1 MSAPNY
7 WTSLRHDKI
16 SRRTMLGASAK
27 AGVGAAGL
35 ALVGCGGDDDDD
47 GAGDAAAAEAAAAAG
62 DSSAAA
68 AAAERAAAAAEAA
81 AAAAA
86 AAGDAGAAAVAEAAA
101 AAAEAAAAEA
111 AREAGADQAQ
121 AAAEAA
127 AAAAAAAEDAAQAA
141 REAADAATAGA
152 GDGEAATA
160 GYDLNAKLRIA
171 FGAFTSTLDP
181 HTQAGFGGHA
191 AANLLHFDTVFARG
205 FDGLARNGGTFDFEF
220 VDANEKLLLT
230 QNPGW
235 TYQDGTPVTLEEV
248 QFNIE
253 RTGGRWAGDPNF
265 VGRAGNLVGIED
277 IAMVDATA
285 GKLSMDP
292 PSPGVPNILVRLLLT
307 PRAHV
312 EALGAG
318 GMANSPIGHGPFQ
331 FTDWTP
337 DQVINSTRFDGYGNG
352 RDFDHMKRL
361 PWVKDLE
368 SRLFPEEQA
377 RLAALENNEIDIAT
391 QIIPDL
397 ARTYEDDPDFVV
409 WYHSAQRGLHIQ
421 IPKHLLEDPVN
432 GGPNPWRDLRVRA
445 AANLAVNQDVLIN
458 NIMTGREN
466 RTYTLAVGQAG
477 HDGAEGPISDL
488 DWGYD
493 PDRARAL
500 LAEAGYPGRLRL
512 RDPLSAGA
520 LHQRGLVHP
529 GGGRDAHGGG
539 DSHQGGD
546 PGDSRSTS
554 PTCART
560 PPTSSS
566 SSRRPRGWTRWS
578 RLPRT
583 HGATRSSLTGSK
595 SSATRTPSTRSR
607 TTSMPPRRN
616 STRTSATTCS
626 TRARDATTSRR
637 PGSTSSSWCSLR
649 SPAATWSGR
658 SSRRSH
664 RSSSSGT
671 CERGRSRVL

>member
-1 MSAPNY
+1 MSEPSY
-7 WTSLRHDKI
+7 WTRLRHEKI

-47 GAGDAAAAEAAAAAG
+47 ASVAGDAAAAEAAAAAG

-86 AAGDAGAAAVAEAAA
+86 EAGDAGAAAVAEAAA
-101 AAAEAAAAEA
+101 AAAEAAAEA
-111 AREAGADQAQ
+111 AREAGADQA
-121 AAAEAA
+121 AA
-127 AAAAAAAEDAAQAA
+127 AAAAAATAAEAAEDAAEAA
-141 REAADAATAGA
+141 RAAA
-152 GDGEAATA
+152 EAATTGA
-160 GYDLNAKLRIA
+160 EQLVASGEYDLEAQLRIA

-191 AANLLHFDTVFARG
+191 AANLLHYDTVFARG

-235 TYQDGTPVTLEEV
+235 IYHDGTPVTLEEV
-248 QFNIE
+248 QFNLE

-265 VGRAGNLVGIED
+265 VGRAGNLVGIGD
-277 IAMVDATA
+277 ISMVDATS
-285 GKLSMDP
+285 GKLDMDP
-292 PSPGVPNILVRLLLT
+292 PSPGIPNILVRLLLT
-307 PRAHV
+307 PQAHV
-312 EALGAG
+312 EELGAERL
-318 GMANSPIGHGPFQ
+318 ANNPIGHGPFK
-331 FTDWTP
+331 FIDWTQ
-337 DQVINSTRFDGYGNG
+337 DQVINSTRFDEYANG
-352 RDFDHMKRL
+352 RDFEHQKRL

-377 RLAALENNEIDIAT
+377 RLAALENDEINIAT

-397 ARTYEDDPDFVV
+397 AETYDDDPDFVV

-421 IPKHLLEDPVN
+421 IPKHLIEDPVN
-432 GGPNPWRDLRVRA
+432 GGPNPWRDLRVRI
-445 AANLAVNQDVLIN
+445 AANLAVDQDVLIH

-500 LAEAGYPGRLRL
+500 LAEAGYPDGFDFEIRYPQGLYTNVDSFIQAVAGMLTEVGIRTRVEIQEISQYFSDLREDATDVL
-512 RDPLSAGA
+512 FLFPQAAGLDPLVSIRENA
-520 LHQRGLVHP
+520 R
-529 GGGRDAHGGG
+529 RDAVFAHRIEELSDPDIFNEIEDYFDAAEAEF
-539 DSHQGGD
+539 DSAKRNDLLNKGARRHYEQASWIYLFELVQ
-546 PGDSRSTS
+546 PQVARSHLEWRQFQ
-554 PTCART
+554 A
-560 PPTSSS
+560 
-566 SSRRPRGWTRWS
+566 
-578 RLPRT
+578 
-583 HGATRSSLTGSK
+583 K
-595 SSATRTPSTRSR
+595 PSFIEFW
-607 TTSMPPRRN
+607 N
-616 STRTSATTCS
+616 V
-626 TRARDATTSRR
+626 RAR
-637 PGSTSSSWCSLR
+637 
-649 SPAATWSGR
+649 
-658 SSRRSH
+658 H
-664 RSSSSGT
+664 
-671 CERGRSRVL
+671 V

>member
-7 WTSLRHDKI
+7 WTSLRHHKI

-68 AAAERAAAAAEAA
+68 AAAERAAAAAEEA

-86 AAGDAGAAAVAEAAA
+86 AAGAAGAAAVAEAAA
-101 AAAEAAAAEA
+101 AAAEAAAAA

-141 REAADAATAGA
+141 REAAAAATAGA

-500 LAEAGYPGRLRL
+500 LAEAGYPDGFDFEIRYPQGLYTNVDSFIQAVAGMLTEVGIRTRVEIQEISQYFSDLREDATDVL
-512 RDPLSAGA
+512 FLFPQAAGLDPLVSITENA
-520 LHQRGLVHP
+520 R
-529 GGGRDAHGGG
+529 RDAVFAHRIEELC
-539 DSHQGGD
+539 D
-546 PGDSRSTS
+546 PDAFNEIEDYFDAAAAEFDEDKRNDLLNKGTRRHYEQASWIYLFELVQ
-554 PTCART
+554 PQVARGNLEW
-560 PPTSSS
+560 PQFQ
-566 SSRRPRGWTRWS
+566 
-578 RLPRT
+578 
-583 HGATRSSLTGSK
+583 K
-595 SSATRTPSTRSR
+595 KPSFIEFW
-607 TTSMPPRRN
+607 N
-616 STRTSATTCS
+616 V
-626 TRARDATTSRR
+626 RAR
-637 PGSTSSSWCSLR
+637 
-649 SPAATWSGR
+649 
-658 SSRRSH
+658 
-664 RSSSSGT
+664 
-671 CERGRSRVL
+671 EV

>member
-7 WTSLRHDKI
+7 WTKLRHRKI

-47 GAGDAAAAEAAAAAG
+47 GGASDAAAAEAAAAAG

-68 AAAERAAAAAEAA
+68 AAAERAAAAAEEA

-101 AAAEAAAAEA
+101 AAAAAAAEA

-127 AAAAAAAEDAAQAA
+127 AAAAAAAEDAAAAA
-141 REAADAATAGA
+141 REAAAAATAGA
-152 GDGEAATA
+152 DGSATA

-235 TYQDGTPVTLEEV
+235 NYQDGTPVTLEEV

-277 IAMVDATA
+277 IEMVDATA

-312 EALGAG
+312 EDQGAE

-331 FTDWTP
+331 FIDWTQ

-477 HDGAEGPISDL
+477 HDGSEGPISDL

-500 LAEAGYPGRLRL
+500 LAEAGYPDGFDFEIRYPQGLYTNVDSFIQAVAGMLTEVGIRTRVEIQEISQYFSDLREDATDVL
-512 RDPLSAGA
+512 FLFPQAAGLDPLVSITENA
-520 LHQRGLVHP
+520 R
-529 GGGRDAHGGG
+529 RDAVFAHRIEELC
-539 DSHQGGD
+539 D
-546 PGDSRSTS
+546 PDAFNEIEDYFDAAAAEFDEEKRNDLLNKGTRRHYEQASWIYLFELVQ
-554 PTCART
+554 PQVARGNLEW
-560 PPTSSS
+560 PQFQ
-566 SSRRPRGWTRWS
+566 
-578 RLPRT
+578 
-583 HGATRSSLTGSK
+583 K
-595 SSATRTPSTRSR
+595 KPSFIEFW
-607 TTSMPPRRN
+607 N
-616 STRTSATTCS
+616 V
-626 TRARDATTSRR
+626 RAR
-637 PGSTSSSWCSLR
+637 
-649 SPAATWSGR
+649 
-658 SSRRSH
+658 
-664 RSSSSGT
+664 
-671 CERGRSRVL
+671 EV